1 MPSTPHTNRTI
12 VLASRPH
19 GMPTPDNFRIEEGPV
34 PSPGA
39 GEVLFELR
47 FLSLDPYMRGR
58 MSDKPSY
65 VAPYALDAP
74 LQGGA
79 VARVVESRNE
89 GFAVGDLVLG
99 SFNWQH
105 YSVSDGTGLTR
116 LDPKMAH
123 PSYALGTL
131 GMPGFTAWH
140 GLLKIG
146 EPRENE
152 TVVVAAAAGAV
163 GSVVGQIA
171 KIKGARVV
179 GIAGGPEKVRI
190 VVEDLGFDIC
200 LDHHAPDFAE
210 QLAAACPNGID
221 VYFENVGGKVFD
233 AVLPLL
239 NKDARVPVCGVIA
252 QYNATGLPEGPDR
265 TPLLLETILKK
276 RVRMQGFIIIDHSD
290 EHDDF
295 LRDVSSWVAEGR
307 IHILEDVV
315 DGLENAPEALIGLLQ
330 GHNKGKLV
338 VRVNS

>member
-1 MPSTPHTNRTI
+1 MSLLHRTNRTI

-19 GMPTPDNFRIEEGPV
+19 GMPTPDNFRIKEGAV
-34 PSPGA
+34 PLPGV
-39 GEVLFELR
+39 GEVLLELC

-58 MSDKPSY
+58 MSDRPSY

-99 SFNWQH
+99 LLNWQH
-105 YSVSDGTGLTR
+105 YFVSDGTGLTK
-116 LDPKMAH
+116 LDPKMEH

-131 GMPGFTAWH
+131 GMPGFTAWY

-146 EPRENE
+146 MPREGE

-179 GIAGGPEKVRI
+179 GIAGGAEKGRI

-200 LDHHAPDFAE
+200 LDHRSPDFAQ

-221 VYFENVGGKVFD
+221 VYFENVGGAVFE

-252 QYNATGLPEGPDR
+252 QYNATELPEGPDR

-276 RVRMQGFIIIDHSD
+276 RVRMQGFIIVDHYD
-290 EHDDF
+290 EQGDF
-295 LRDVSSWVAEGR
+295 LHDVSGWVAEGR
-307 IHILEDVV
+307 IHILEDMV
-315 DGLENAPEALIGLLQ
+315 DGLENAPEAFIGLLK
-330 GHNKGKLV
+330 GYNKGKLV
-338 VRVNS
+338 VRVTP